1 MTSTSKDAGR
11 SCAKSFVVPFHDLD
25 PMAVMWHGNY
35 FKYFDITRDALF
47 QKMGVDLYRVYEDS
61 QYIFPIIRT
70 SIKHVFPLRFRDE
83 FVCKAFLKEIDYKI
97 TIAFEIR
104 LAENNR
110 VSAKG
115 KSEQAAIKIPEM
127 ETMLRI
133 PEPIRQSLG
142 F

>member
-1 MTSTSKDAGR
+1 MK
-11 SCAKSFVVPFHDLD
+11 KSDPDKTCEREFSVPFHDLD
-25 PMAVMWHGNY
+25 PMKVMWHGNY

-47 QKMGVDLYRVYEDS
+47 RKLGVDLYQVYKDT

-70 SIKHVFPLRFRDE
+70 SIKHVLPLRFRDE
-83 FVCKAFLKEIDYKI
+83 FVCRAVLKGVDYKI
-97 TIAFEIR
+97 TVAFEIR
-104 LAENNR
+104 MAEDNR
-110 VSAKG
+110 VSARA

-133 PEPIRQSLG
+133 PDEIRESLG

>member
-1 MTSTSKDAGR
+1 MKQTDPDKTCERKFA
-11 SCAKSFVVPFHDLD
+11 VPFHDLD
-25 PMAVMWHGNY
+25 PMEVMWHGNY

-47 QKMGVDLYRVYEDS
+47 RKLGVDLYQVYRDT

-83 FVCKAFLKEIDYKI
+83 FICRAALQEVNYKI

-104 LAENNR
+104 LTEDNR
-110 VSAKG
+110 VSARG

-133 PEPIRQSLG
+133 PDHIRQALG

>member
-1 MTSTSKDAGR
+1 MKKFDPDKTCEQKFS
-11 SCAKSFVVPFHDLD
+11 VPFHDLD
-25 PMAVMWHGNY
+25 PMKVMWHGNY

-47 QKMGVDLYRVYEDS
+47 SKLGVDLYQVYRET

-83 FVCKAFLKEIDYKI
+83 FICRAMLKKVDYKI
-97 TIAFEIR
+97 TVAFEIR
-104 LAENNR
+104 MTEDNR

-133 PEPIRQSLG
+133 PDEIRESLG

>member
-1 MTSTSKDAGR
+1 MEKTDSDKTCERK
-11 SCAKSFVVPFHDLD
+11 FEVPFHDLD
-25 PMAVMWHGNY
+25 PMEVMWHGNY

-47 QKMGVDLYRVYEDS
+47 RQLGVDLYRVYRDT

-70 SIKHVFPLRFRDE
+70 SIKHVLPLRFRDE
-83 FVCKAFLKEIDYKI
+83 FICRATLKEVNYKI

-104 LAENNR
+104 LVEDNR
-110 VSAKG
+110 VSARG

-133 PEPIRQSLG
+133 PDNIREALG